1 MSDKITFNL
10 DGKKVIAELGESI
23 WQVAKR
29 QGTTIPHL
37 CWKDEPGYRAD
48 GNCRACIVSVDEIER
63 VSGLDLFESF
73 DDVKENSLESFTSP
87 KQW

>member
-10 DGKKVIAELGESI
+10 DGKKVTAEPGESI

-37 CWKDEPGYRAD
+37 CW
-48 GNCRACIVSVDEIER
+48 N
-63 VSGLDLFESF
+63 
-73 DDVKENSLESFTSP
+73 
-87 KQW
+87 